1 MTASIVEATAGYGS
15 LVTPGGSERM
25 SLLFA
30 RYWGREDIQTRAQ
43 EDVAID
49 AEDMLTQADEALVL
63 G

>member
-1 MTASIVEATAGYGS
+1 
-15 LVTPGGSERM
+15 M